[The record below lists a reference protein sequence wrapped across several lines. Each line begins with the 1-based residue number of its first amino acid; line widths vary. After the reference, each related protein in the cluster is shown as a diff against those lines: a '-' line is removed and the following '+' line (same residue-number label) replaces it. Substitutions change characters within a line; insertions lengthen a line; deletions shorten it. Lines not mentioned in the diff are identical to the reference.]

1 MMRLTVLVLT
11 LAGGWLAAAE
21 GGPDAAR
28 GRHWLTTK
36 AYVPAAW
43 SRGSYDEAWRRW
55 PGVTAK
61 PADYDA
67 AFRDYY
73 GLHPAPYPNDNL
85 PMGLR
90 RGKRLLGAG
99 LTVDCLICHGGSI
112 FGKSHIGLGNAS
124 LDIQAVFEDLAAA
137 DGLPPRVPFTFTRVR
152 GTSEAGAMSVWL
164 LARRTPELGLRL
176 PALDL
181 GLHDDLCE
189 DAPAWWLLKKKRTMY
204 WTGGADQRSVRS
216 IMQFMMSPLT
226 PASAFHAAEGEF
238 ADIRQFILSLE
249 APKYPFSID
258 PALAKEGEVLFHE
271 HCARCHGTYGPN
283 GRYPNKVIP
292 LDVIGTDRRRFDGI
306 TERFGLY
313 YDQTWFAKERP
324 GWMSDGYSA
333 IATSGYQ
340 APPLDGVWA
349 TAPYFHNGSV
359 PTIYGVL
366 TSGARPKRF
375 TRSFR
380 TGKADYDARHVG
392 WRVRELPEGPDLG
405 RPPIEQRKVYDTR
418 QPGRGN
424 SGHFFGDDLTEEEK
438 MRIIE
443 YVKTL

>member
-1 MMRLTVLVLT
+1 MRSVVVALMFV
-11 LAGGWLAAAE
+11 GGWLAAAE
-21 GGPDAAR
+21 GGPDATR
-28 GRHWLTTK
+28 GRRWLTTK

-43 SRGSYDEAWRRW
+43 SRGAYDQAWRRW
-55 PGVTAK
+55 PGVTAR
-61 PADYDA
+61 PTNYDS
-67 AFRDYY
+67 AFREHY
-73 GLHPAPYPNDNL
+73 GLHPAPYPNGNL

-90 RGKRLLGAG
+90 EGKRLLGTG

-112 FGKSHIGLGNAS
+112 FGKSYIGLGNAS

-189 DAPAWWLLKKKRTMY
+189 DAPAWWLLKRKRTMY

-226 PASAFHAAEGEF
+226 PASAFHAAEHEF
-238 ADIRQFILSLE
+238 ADIRQFILSLD
-249 APKYPFSID
+249 APKYPFPID
-258 PALAKEGEVLFHE
+258 ATLAKQGESLFLE
-271 HCARCHGTYGPN
+271 HCARCHGTYGPD

-292 LDVIGTDRRRFDGI
+292 LEEIGTDRRRYDGI

-313 YDQTWFAKERP
+313 YDQTWFAKEQR
-324 GWMSDGYSA
+324 GWLTDGYGA
-333 IATSGYQ
+333 IATKGYQ

-366 TSGARPKRF
+366 TSKARPERF

-380 TGKADYDARHVG
+380 TNEADYDSRHVG
-392 WRVRELPEGPDLG
+392 WRVTAVPAGTDARISELD
-405 RPPIEQRKVYDTR
+405 RRKIYDTSE
-418 QPGRGN
+418 PGRGN
-424 SGHFFGDDLTEEEK
+424 FGHYFGDDLTEEEK
-438 MRIIE
+438 MKIIE
-443 YVKTL
+443 FVKTL